1 MRRYVTV
8 RMLIFHN
15 VPSVR
20 RLSKLGASTLLRRFY
35 ACRTIQRFVR
45 RRFAFSYGAVAEP
58 RALRDPDASMTRA
71 MRHILARTI
80 EAVVSDADAHTAAY
94 TADIERIV
102 ARLYRLS
109 PSTALAT
116 RQRWLER
123 LLGGPKDDADH
134 GARIDAAVAAL
145 RTRTVRPKG
154 REIKAPGTL

>member
-1 MRRYVTV
+1 
-8 RMLIFHN
+8 MLVFHK

-45 RRFAFSYGAVAEP
+45 RRFALSYGAVAEP
-58 RALRDPDASMTRA
+58 KALRDPDASMTRA

-80 EAVVSDADAHTAAY
+80 DAAVSDAADTAAY

-102 ARLYRLS
+102 ATLYRMS

-116 RQRWLER
+116 RHRWLER
-123 LLGGPKDDADH
+123 LLSVPKRDANH
-134 GARIDAAVAAL
+134 GARIDATVAAL
-145 RTRTVRPKG
+145 RTRNVRPKG